1 MRPLKVYEHPQFKAE
16 PEDVS
21 LLTTICFV
29 LAFVAAGAI
38 FILGATCLLFFEDC
52 STSELAISAGPPN
65 CCSTN
70 IILSAFHVYSARP
83 HVLTLKELLHG

>member
-29 LAFVAAGAI
+29 LAFVVAGAI

-52 STSELAISAGPPN
+52 ST
-65 CCSTN
+65 T
-70 IILSAFHVYSARP
+70 FHVYSARP